1 MNNIQTGIVKA
12 VSTILFQKNEGYEQD
27 PMSYWVRDRR
37 VNILPNSDDTFEY
50 NLSTK
55 KIDENYY
62 LEIWRVCYDEYDDII
77 SMTTLGF
84 IPFDLARACW
94 DIADYCNKIE
104 ALIDL

>member
-12 VSTILFQKNEGYEQD
+12 VSTIMFQKNKGYEYD

-37 VNILPNSDDTFEY
+37 VNILPKSDDTFEY

-62 LEIWRVCYDEYDDII
+62 LEIWTVCYDEYDNTI
-77 SMTTLGF
+77 STTTLGF
-84 IPFDLARACW
+84 IPFDLNRACW
-94 DIADYCNKIE
+94 DMALYCNKIE
-104 ALIDL
+104 ALIGL